1 MEVVITDD
9 KRRPVP
15 VKVKDTGVGTYHAEY
30 TAEKPGMHFIRSAL
44 KGPSF
49 ITEREN
55 NFLEFTYLIFC
66 YADQLT

>member
-9 KRRPVP
+9 KRRPVA

-44 KGPSF
+44 VYISDRRP
-49 ITEREN
+49 
-55 NFLEFTYLIFC
+55 
-66 YADQLT
+66 